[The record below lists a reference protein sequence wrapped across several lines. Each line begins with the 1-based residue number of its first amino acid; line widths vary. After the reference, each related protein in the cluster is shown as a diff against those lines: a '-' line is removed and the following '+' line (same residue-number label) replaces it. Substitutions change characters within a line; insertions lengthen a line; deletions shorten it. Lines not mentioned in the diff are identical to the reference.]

1 MNHPSSRHLTHDY
14 AAYKG
19 LSLRE
24 LFWLVLSASVIDSLG
39 LTLVGAY
46 FGFPLAFFCLG
57 FFLGF
62 IAGITVC
69 PKQLARL
76 KAGKPAGFL
85 LKKIWIF
92 LAHWGIKHTPYCHYQ
107 GLWQKSKKVDAHV

>member
-14 AAYKG
+14 EAYNG

-24 LFWLVLSASVIDSLG
+24 LFWLVLSSSLISSLG
-39 LTLVGAY
+39 STLIGVY

-62 IAGITVC
+62 IAGITLC

-85 LKKIWIF
+85 IKKVW
-92 LAHWGIKHTPYCHYQ
+92 LTCAHLSIKRMPYCQYQ